1 MAVYAYSAFDRQ
13 ERPARGVVMADSARA
28 ARDELRGRGLI
39 VEDLREHIA
48 KPRVFSL
55 LFRRKGLTT
64 QMANMLRELA
74 TLLSVGV
81 SLVDAIDILSRQQKG
96 ALQTSLL
103 TLKDHISGGS
113 NLADAMKRQDDVY
126 DSLVRHM
133 VRVGEHAGNL
143 DKVLDQIADFKE
155 RSLQLKDR
163 IVGAITYPAIVL
175 FTSLVVVVF
184 LMTVVV
190 PMLLTSLL
198 EAGAELPW
206 PTQVLKSL
214 SDLLLVHGMWL
225 GIGVVLSLIVLV
237 FTVRSHRG
245 KLIWDRFLLKVPIL
259 GSMIHRQAISRI
271 SMVISTLIKSGI
283 EYVDAAKIAAGATRN
298 QHLSQGLERSIAL
311 IREGQDIG
319 PALEQSGVFPLV
331 VVHVFSVGQASGKL
345 EEMLDRLAETYDRQV
360 ASLATR
366 LTSVLEPI
374 LIILLA
380 VFVGFILF
388 ATLLPILEAGN
399 VLRK

>member
-1 MAVYAYSAFDRQ
+1 
-13 ERPARGVVMADSARA
+13 
-28 ARDELRGRGLI
+28 
-39 VEDLREHIA
+39 
-48 KPRVFSL
+48 
-55 LFRRKGLTT
+55 
-64 QMANMLRELA
+64 
-74 TLLSVGV
+74 
-81 SLVDAIDILSRQQKG
+81 
-96 ALQTSLL
+96 
-103 TLKDHISGGS
+103 
-113 NLADAMKRQDDVY
+113 
-126 DSLVRHM
+126 
-133 VRVGEHAGNL
+133 
-143 DKVLDQIADFKE
+143 
-155 RSLQLKDR
+155 
-163 IVGAITYPAIVL
+163 
-175 FTSLVVVVF
+175 
-184 LMTVVV
+184 
-190 PMLLTSLL
+190 
-198 EAGAELPW
+198 
-206 PTQVLKSL
+206 
-214 SDLLLVHGMWL
+214 
-225 GIGVVLSLIVLV
+225 
-237 FTVRSHRG
+237 
-245 KLIWDRFLLKVPIL
+245 
-259 GSMIHRQAISRI
+259 MIHRQAISRI

-298 QHLSQGLERSIAL
+298 QYLSQGLERSIAL